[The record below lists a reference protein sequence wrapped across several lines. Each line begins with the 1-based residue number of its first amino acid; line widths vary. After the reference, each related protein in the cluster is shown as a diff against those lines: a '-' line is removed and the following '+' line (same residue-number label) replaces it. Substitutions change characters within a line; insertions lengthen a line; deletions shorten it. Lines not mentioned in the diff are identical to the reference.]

1 MERMQLTGQPKL
13 RDFQSTYRAAAK
25 WIDVW
30 VADVRKS
37 TWHGPVDVKRIYPRA
52 SILPL
57 NVYIFDVKGNKYRLE
72 TQIDFPAQLVHAL
85 WVGTH
90 EEYTRRNRHRS

>member
-1 MERMQLTGQPKL
+1 MQLTGQL
-13 RDFQSTYRAAAK
+13 RLKEFQTTYRDAAK
-25 WIDVW
+25 WIDSW

-37 TWHGPVDVKRIYPRA
+37 AWQGPAEIKRIYPKA
-52 SILPL
+52 SILPR

-72 TQIDFPAQLVHAL
+72 TQIDFPIQLVHVL

-90 EEYTRRNRHRS
+90 EEYTRRNKRRS